1 MERGADMPHD
11 TQSLDSAGGHTTTAL
26 VLIIGDE
33 VLGGEVADLNGPFI
47 LSLLAARGLRVL
59 GLHVLPD
66 ELPALEP
73 FLRDASRQADV
84 VLVSG
89 GIGPT
94 HDDVTRLAVARAL
107 DRPLVPHPEA
117 TERLE
122 SLFHRGS
129 TPEERAMALL
139 PQGAELLSAP
149 GLVAFGFQV
158 ANVLVFPGV
167 PRLLEPPLL
176 THRSRLRECA
186 LHRRELRT
194 ELREG
199 VIAGPLSLLAAR
211 WPDLRWGS
219 YPELTED
226 GWSLRLV
233 LRGQNPQE
241 LDAAFGML
249 EEMIA
254 HLRS

>member
-1 MERGADMPHD
+1 MPDD
-11 TQSLDSAGGHTTTAL
+11 THQKAEPSRHATTAS

-33 VLGGEVADLNGPFI
+33 VLGGEVTDLNGPFI
-47 LSLLAARGLRVL
+47 LSLLAARGVRVL

-66 ELPALEP
+66 ELKALEP
-73 FLRDASRQADV
+73 FLRDASRRADV
-84 VLVSG
+84 VLVTG

-117 TERLE
+117 TQRLD
-122 SLFHRGS
+122 SLFRRGS
-129 TPEERAMALL
+129 TPEEQAMALL
-139 PQGAELLSAP
+139 PEGAELLSAP
-149 GLVAFGFQV
+149 AIVAFGFQV

-167 PRLLEPPLL
+167 PRLLEPLL
-176 THRSRLRECA
+176 LAHQARLGERA
-186 LHRRELRT
+186 AHRRELRT
-194 ELREG
+194 GLREG

-219 YPELTED
+219 YPELTDE

-233 LRGQNPQE
+233 LRGQDPDQ
-241 LDAAFGML
+241 LDTAFGML

-254 HLRS
+254 RLNSRS

>member
-1 MERGADMPHD
+1 MPDGTHNLD
-11 TQSLDSAGGHTTTAL
+11 TASPRTTTAS

-33 VLGGEVADLNGPFI
+33 VLGGEVTDLNGPFI
-47 LSLLAARGLRVL
+47 LSLLAARGVRVL

-66 ELPALEP
+66 ELPALEA
-73 FLRDASRQADV
+73 FLRDASLRADI
-84 VLVSG
+84 VLVTG

-117 TERLE
+117 TQRLDA
-122 SLFHRGS
+122 LFHRGS

-139 PQGAELLSAP
+139 PQDAELLIAP

-167 PRLLEPPLL
+167 PRLLEPLL
-176 THRSRLRECA
+176 VTHQARLGERA
-186 LHRRELRT
+186 AHRRELRT
-194 ELREG
+194 GLREG
-199 VIAGPLSLLAAR
+199 VIAGPLSLLAAD
-211 WPDLRWGS
+211 WPELRWGS
-219 YPELTED
+219 YPELTGD

-233 LRGQNPQE
+233 VRGQDPDQ
-241 LDAAFGML
+241 LDTAFGML

-254 HLRS
+254 RLGSNT